1 MVDMTTRYLGLTLP
15 SPVAASASPLSDSID
30 TLRRLEAAGAG
41 AVVLR
46 SLFEEQIVHE
56 SLDLHELLEQWT
68 ESYLEAQ
75 SFFPALPEHAT
86 RPAAYLDAIEQARR
100 ELSIPVIASL
110 NGITPGGWTRYAR
123 QIEEAGAHAIE
134 LNVYFVAANATET
147 AESVEERYATI
158 VAAVRDVVR
167 IPVAVKLSPFFSA
180 LPSVAR
186 RLVACGADGL
196 VLFNRFMQPDIDL
209 ESLTV
214 VPTVRLSSPAELA
227 LPIRWIAILR
237 GCGVDVSLAATSGV
251 HASEDVLKALLAGAD
266 VTMMAS
272 ALLIHGPEHLATVV
286 AGVEQWMRD
295 RHYDSVRQMVGS
307 LSHATS
313 PDPAAFERSNYMK
326 ALVSYSGAPAQPWAG

>member
-1 MVDMTTRYLGLTLP
+1 MVDMSTRYLGLTLP

-158 VAAVRDVVR
+158 VAAVREVVR

-180 LPSVAR
+180 LPAVAR
-186 RLVACGADGL
+186 RLVSCGADGL

-251 HASEDVLKALLAGAD
+251 HAPEDVLKALLAGAD
-266 VTMMAS
+266 VAMMAS
-272 ALLIHGPEHLATVV
+272 ALLIHGPDHLATVV

-295 RHYDSVRQMVGS
+295 RHYESVRQMVGS

-326 ALVSYSGAPAQPWAG
+326 ALVSYSGTPAQPWAG

>member
-1 MVDMTTRYLGLTLP
+1 MVDMSTRYLGLTLA

-30 TLRRLEAAGAG
+30 TLKRLEAAGVG

-75 SFFPALPEHAT
+75 SFFPALPEHST
-86 RPAAYLDAIEQARR
+86 RPAAYLESIEQARR
-100 ELSIPVIASL
+100 GLSIPVIASL

-123 QIEEAGAHAIE
+123 QIEEAGAHALE
-134 LNVYFVAANATET
+134 LNVYFVAAGANET
-147 AESVEERYATI
+147 AESVEARYVDI
-158 VAAVRDVVR
+158 VQAVRDVVP
-167 IPVAVKLSPFFSA
+167 IPIAVKLSPFFTA
-180 LPSVAR
+180 LPAVAR
-186 RLVACGADGL
+186 RIAAAGADGL
-196 VLFNRFMQPDIDL
+196 VLFIRFMQPEIDL

-214 VPTVRLSSPAELA
+214 VPAVRLSTPAELA

-237 GCGVDVSLAATSGV
+237 GCGVDLSLAATSGV
-251 HASEDVLKALLAGAD
+251 HEPEDVLKALLAGAD
-266 VTMMAS
+266 VAMMAS
-272 ALLIHGPEHLATVV
+272 ALLIHGPEHVRGVV
-286 AGVEQWMRD
+286 QGVETWMRE
-295 RHYDSVRQMVGS
+295 RHYDAVRQMVGS

-326 ALVSYSGAPAQPWAG
+326 ALVSYSGVPGAPWSG

>member
-1 MVDMTTRYLGLTLP
+1 MVDLSTRYLGLTLP

-30 TLRRLEAAGAG
+30 TLKRLEAAGVG

-75 SFFPALPEHAT
+75 SFFPALPEHST
-86 RPAAYLDAIEQARR
+86 RPAAYLEAIEQARR

-123 QIEEAGAHAIE
+123 QIEEAGAHALE
-134 LNVYFVAANATET
+134 LNVYFVAANANET
-147 AESVEERYATI
+147 AESVEARYVDI
-158 VAAVRDVVR
+158 VQAVRDVVR
-167 IPVAVKLSPFFSA
+167 IPIAVKLSPFFTA
-180 LPSVAR
+180 LPAVAR
-186 RLVACGADGL
+186 RIAAAGADGL
-196 VLFNRFMQPDIDL
+196 VLFNRFMQPEIDL

-214 VPTVRLSSPAELA
+214 VPTVRLSTPAELA

-251 HASEDVLKALLAGAD
+251 HEPADVLKALLAGAD
-266 VTMMAS
+266 VAMMAS
-272 ALLIHGPEHLATVV
+272 ALLIHGPEHVQGVV
-286 AGVEQWMRD
+286 RGVEDWMRE
-295 RHYDSVRQMVGS
+295 RHYDAVRQMVGS

-313 PDPAAFERSNYMK
+313 PDPAAFERSNYLK
-326 ALVSYSGAPAQPWAG
+326 ALVSYSGAAGAPWSG